1 MMGTTVPQSVNNL
14 NLVYKVFNR
23 MLGGGEPNYYKDG
36 SQSSNGSRFSPENPG
51 KQQIFDGSGR
61 ESDDNADYRDA
72 IMNEGLKTIVD
83 PEAKEAAK
91 SWAKLIIQKNS
102 APRGA
107 GVGSNGRLSFGT
119 PGTTQVKVTKAWK
132 DAGGKD
138 LAEDKKVPVKVQLVG
153 KVGDAKFYVG
163 QPAELNADNNWTHV
177 FTDLPKTKTVDGK
190 QVEIQYFIEEQG
202 IAGFVVSGPTSTTT
216 TTTIPS
222 TVSTTSNTT
231 VTPPVVTTTKTTT
244 ATPPT
249 VTTTA
254 TPDNSRPTLAR
265 TGANVGATVT
275 LALALIGL
283 DLVLT
288 RRKRS

>member
-1 MMGTTVPQSVNNL
+1 M
-14 NLVYKVFNR
+14 
-23 MLGGGEPNYYKDG
+23 
-36 SQSSNGSRFSPENPG
+36 
-51 KQQIFDGSGR
+51 
-61 ESDDNADYRDA
+61 
-72 IMNEGLKTIVD
+72 
-83 PEAKEAAK
+83 
-91 SWAKLIIQKNS
+91 
-102 APRGA
+102 
-107 GVGSNGRLSFGT
+107 
-119 PGTTQVKVTKAWK
+119 KVTKAWK
-132 DAGGKD
+132 DAAGKD
-138 LAEDKKVPVKVQLVG
+138 LADDKKVPVKVQLVG
-153 KVGDAKFYVG
+153 TVGDAKFYVG

-231 VTPPVVTTTKTTT
+231 VTPP
-244 ATPPT
+244 T

-254 TPDNSRPTLAR
+254 TPANPRPTLAR
-265 TGANVGATVT
+265 TGANVGATVA

-288 RRKRS
+288 QRKRS